1 MNTPSHSIIN
11 LAVLMPLEPTAALPI
26 FLGSVLPDF
35 PMLVLY
41 IWAKGIQKQ
50 SERQIWGETYWQ
62 PFWQNFTHGF
72 HSIPLAIAGALLSY
86 YAMGSVPLALLFV
99 SAVLHSLGDLP
110 VHHDDAH
117 RHFLPL
123 TGYRFI
129 SPLSYWDRR
138 YHAKWVALA
147 EKLLVLLAT
156 ILVFPQFET
165 FWMRGLLVG
174 INALYWSSYCYRF
187 FVRGC
192 EQTIS
197 TSGIK
202 D

>member
-1 MNTPSHSIIN
+1 MNTPSHSIVN
-11 LAVLMPLEPTAALPI
+11 LAVLLPLAPDAALPI
-26 FLGSVLPDF
+26 LLGSVLPDL

-41 IWAKGIQKQ
+41 GWAKGIRRQ

-62 PFWQNFTHGF
+62 PLWQTLTHGF
-72 HSIPLAIAGALLSY
+72 HSIPLALAGAGLAYQLNQMPLL
-86 YAMGSVPLALLFV
+86 LLCL

-138 YHAKWVALA
+138 YHAKWVSLG
-147 EKLLVLLAT
+147 EKLLVALTTLTLL
-156 ILVFPQFET
+156 PQVEAL
-165 FWMRGLLVG
+165 WVRGLLLGVNG
-174 INALYWSSYCYRF
+174 LYWSSYCYRF

-192 EQTIS
+192 EQAQKPVS
-197 TSGIK
+197 PP
-202 D
+202 